1 MATQFDRPLVGFR
14 FVETNVGDSL
24 QRVAAREL
32 GDASRW
38 PEIIS
43 YNNLVPPFL
52 TDDTAQ
58 VRPGV
63 LLTGTSLKVPAPTRF
78 TSASADPEAVFG
90 IDVEL
95 SGRGEILTDGKDFT
109 LVAGRANM
117 KQAIRNRVES
127 DRGDLIYHPEYGS
140 EVRRLIG
147 IVNGPT
153 KRLVGASASKS
164 SVEQDPR
171 IDRVTRAFAEVA
183 GDVINITVEAQTVAG
198 VSVSGGAQV

>member
-1 MATQFDRPLVGFR
+1 MTTQFDRPLVGFR
-14 FVETNVGDSL
+14 FVETNVGDTL
-24 QRVAAREL
+24 QQVAAREL

-38 PEIIS
+38 PELIS

-52 TDDTAQ
+52 TDDPVQ
-58 VRPGV
+58 VRDGV

-78 TSASADPEAVFG
+78 TSASADPDAVFG

-95 SGRGEILTDGKDFT
+95 SNRGEIITDGRDFS

-140 EVRRLIG
+140 DVRRLIG
-147 IVNGPT
+147 VVNGPT
-153 KRLVGASASKS
+153 KRLIGASASKS

-171 IDRVTRAFAEVA
+171 IDRVTNASAEVA
-183 GDVINITVEAQTVAG
+183 GDVISITVEANTVAG
-198 VSVSGGAQV
+198 VTVIGGAEV